1 MPLHPPPSLFS
12 PPLSSLFSPSLTK
25 TYVTRL
31 SPPNTSSLQS
41 TPPPLIFP
49 WSETCEERG
58 GGRNREREGKSLEE
72 VVRHLW
78 TLEGKRLACLHQ
90 ITSAWE
96 TVGKI
101 AGRWVWERHRVVGT
115 FSWNACVSVR
125 WRREGGVR
133 HGVRHGVRMQHELLS
148 CTDGLFPEPRLL
160 LCHFHRGA
168 HTHFIMQCCAYKWGL
183 PGASRDASGELQVRG
198 CFIYST

>member
-1 MPLHPPPSLFS
+1 MGVFGVCDCCSQQGLNLPGCITQPCRHAPAPPPSFS
-12 PPLSSLFSPSLTK
+12 PLSSLFSPSLTK

-41 TPPPLIFP
+41 TPLPLIFP

-72 VVRHLW
+72 AMRHLW

-101 AGRWVWERHRVVGT
+101 AERWVWERHRVVET
-115 FSWNACVSVR
+115 FSWNACVT
-125 WRREGGVR
+125 EGG
-133 HGVRHGVRMQHELLS
+133 
-148 CTDGLFPEPRLL
+148 
-160 LCHFHRGA
+160 RGE
-168 HTHFIMQCCAYKWGL
+168 TR
-183 PGASRDASGELQVRG
+183 S
-198 CFIYST
+198 